1 MGDDESDGD
10 EDGGEGVGG
19 DATSEDIVVEA
30 SEVVEICEDE
40 LYNTWTS

>member
-1 MGDDESDGD
+1 MGDDEVDGD
-10 EDGGEGVGG
+10 EDGGEGVEG
-19 DATSEDIVVEA
+19 DATSVDSVGEA